1 MAVRRDMRRIA
12 DEDELDHPSK
22 ERDCR
27 SWLNRVAKW
36 LPSDQAVVWCSSERD
51 ITRGGGGSMER
62 SIVFVHGTGV
72 RATSYNATLE
82 VVRAALDEPDREV
95 RGCFWGAAE
104 GAKFVCGGA
113 SVPGYRTSGGGKTEA
128 DDEDIAVWGVLYAD
142 FGYELRL
149 LGLRPATASGVR
161 RGVSPPSKKFF
172 DAIQTYRPSTDAVAV
187 FRRYGL
193 LDDLDEALRAVR
205 ASPELR
211 DAAATVDENGYEH
224 RHAVARAVVAIALSG
239 AAERGADAVDGVAR
253 DALLAMLS
261 SDLISQSRALT
272 GRVRQAAVKPA
283 LRTLTRRAANQR
295 GALSDGVLPMTGDI
309 LRYQARGEGVRQL
322 IRRTIEHAPG
332 ESVTVL
338 AHSLGGVACVDL
350 LAMEDLGRRVDQLIT
365 VGSQAP
371 FFYECGA
378 LISVEHP
385 ETLPGHF
392 PRRWLNIYDPW
403 DLLAYRAA
411 KVFPGRA
418 SDVEVSNGQPFP
430 FAHSAYW
437 TNGTVWDA
445 VRTWLG

>member
-1 MAVRRDMRRIA
+1 M
-12 DEDELDHPSK
+12 K
-22 ERDCR
+22 
-27 SWLNRVAKW
+27 
-36 LPSDQAVVWCSSERD
+36 
-51 ITRGGGGSMER
+51 R

-72 RATSYNATLE
+72 RATSYNATLDA
-82 VVRAALDEPDREV
+82 VRAALDEPDREV

-104 GAKFVCGGA
+104 GAKFVCDGA
-113 SVPGYRTSGGGKTEA
+113 SVPGYRTSGGGKTDG

-149 LGLRPATASGVR
+149 LGLKPAPSSGMG
-161 RGVSPPSKKFF
+161 RGTPPSRRFL
-172 DAIQTYRPSTDAVAV
+172 DAIEAYRPSSAAVAV
-187 FRRYGL
+187 FRGHGL
-193 LDDLDEALRAVR
+193 LDDLAEALRTVQ

-224 RHAVARAVVAIALSG
+224 RHAVARAVVAVVLS
-239 AAERGADAVDGVAR
+239 AAVERGADAVDGVVRA
-253 DALLAMLS
+253 ALLATLS
-261 SDLISQSRALT
+261 SDLHSQSRALP
-272 GRVRQAAVKPA
+272 GKVKQAAAKPA
-283 LRTLTRRAANQR
+283 LRALTRRAANQR
-295 GALSDGVLPMTGDI
+295 GALSDGALPMTGDI

-322 IRRTIEHAPG
+322 IKRTIEHAPG

-350 LAMEDLGRRVDQLIT
+350 LAMEDLGKRVDQLIT

-378 LISVEHP
+378 LTSVEHP
-385 ETLPGHF
+385 RTLPGHF

-411 KVFPGRA
+411 KVFPQHA

-437 TNGTVWDA
+437 SNSKVWDA

>member
-1 MAVRRDMRRIA
+1 
-12 DEDELDHPSK
+12 
-22 ERDCR
+22 
-27 SWLNRVAKW
+27 
-36 LPSDQAVVWCSSERD
+36 
-51 ITRGGGGSMER
+51 MER

-72 RATSYNATLE
+72 RAASYNATFE
-82 VVRAALDEPDREV
+82 VVRAALDKPGREV
-95 RGCFWGAAE
+95 RGCFWGETE

-113 SVPGYRTSGGGKTEA
+113 SVPRYRASGGGKDA
-128 DDEDIAVWGVLYAD
+128 SDDEDIAVWGVLYAD

-149 LGLRPATASGVR
+149 LGLKPAPTSGMG
-161 RGVSPPSKKFF
+161 RGMPPSRRFV
-172 DAIQTYRPSTDAVAV
+172 DAIEAYRPSTGAAAA

-193 LDDLDEALRAVR
+193 LDELGEALRTVQG
-205 ASPELR
+205 SPELR

-224 RHAVARAVVAIALSG
+224 RHAVARAVVAAALAT
-239 AAERGADAVDGVAR
+239 AAERGADAVDGVVR
-253 DALLAMLS
+253 DALLAVLS
-261 SDLISQSRALT
+261 SDLLAQSRALP
-272 GRVRQAAVKPA
+272 GKVRQAAVKPA
-283 LRTLTRRAANQR
+283 LRVLTRKAADRR

-309 LRYQARGEGVRQL
+309 LRYQARGQGLRQL

-371 FFYECGA
+371 LFYECGA
-378 LISVEHP
+378 LASVEHP
-385 ETLPGHF
+385 GTLPGHF

-411 KVFPGRA
+411 KVFPQHA

-437 TNGTVWDA
+437 SNSTVWDA
-445 VRTWLG
+445 IHTWLG

>member
-1 MAVRRDMRRIA
+1 
-12 DEDELDHPSK
+12 
-22 ERDCR
+22 
-27 SWLNRVAKW
+27 
-36 LPSDQAVVWCSSERD
+36 
-51 ITRGGGGSMER
+51 MER

-72 RATSYNATLE
+72 RAVSYNATFE
-82 VVRAALDEPDREV
+82 VVRAALDKPGREV

-104 GAKFVCGGA
+104 GAKFICNGA
-113 SVPGYRTSGGGKTEA
+113 SVPGYRTSGGGTVESG
-128 DDEDIAVWGVLYAD
+128 DEDIAVWGVLYAD

-149 LGLRPATASGVR
+149 LGLRPAPASGMG
-161 RGVSPPSKKFF
+161 RGTPPSGRFLN
-172 DAIQTYRPSTDAVAV
+172 AIQVYRPSTGVVAA
-187 FRRYGL
+187 FRRHGL
-193 LDDLDEALRAVR
+193 LEELSEALRAVGQ
-205 ASPELR
+205 SPELR

-224 RHAVARAVVAIALSG
+224 RHAVARAVVAAVLAA

-253 DALLAMLS
+253 DALLAVLG
-261 SDLISQSRALT
+261 SDLHSQSRALP
-272 GRVRQAAVKPA
+272 GKVRQAAVKPA
-283 LRTLTRRAANQR
+283 VRALTRRAANRR

-309 LRYQARGEGVRQL
+309 LRYQARGEGVRRL
-322 IRRTIEHAPG
+322 IKRTIEHAPG
-332 ESVTVL
+332 ESVTLL

-350 LAMEDLGRRVDQLIT
+350 LAMEDLGRRVDQLVT

-371 FFYECGA
+371 LFYECGA
-378 LISVEHP
+378 LTSVEHP

-411 KVFPGRA
+411 KVFPQHA

-437 TNGTVWDA
+437 SNSKVWDA